1 MKTFFQLL
9 ATALVVVTTNNFVWF
24 ALVFWAFLSTKSVI
38 STSTM
43 GGIYLVL
50 MAVSGIWFG
59 SIVDHHKKKHAM
71 LGSSLA
77 TLLAF
82 AAGLLVLHFAP
93 AGAFATV
100 RSAWLWL
107 LVVILLCGAIAGNIY
122 NIAIPTLIGLT
133 VPEERRDRA
142 NGMFGT
148 VIGIAF
154 GITSVASGVALAN
167 LGMKWVLG
175 IAIAATIVAIV
186 MLALIRVE
194 EREIVHLTEGGETG
208 RKEVDLKGT
217 VAAVRA
223 IPGLFPLI
231 FFTTFNNFLGGVFM
245 ALMDAYGLSLV
256 SVQVWGFLWGFL
268 SLGFI
273 LGGLFIARRGL
284 GANPLRT
291 LFRVNFAV
299 WTVCI
304 FFTIQP
310 SIVLLAIG
318 TFIWMFLFPFIEAVE
333 QTILQKVVPPER
345 LGRVIGFAHSIEQS
359 ASPLTAFL
367 IGPIAQ
373 FVFIPFMT
381 TGAGVEW
388 IGSWFGTGMGRGIAL
403 VFTAAGIVGLAV
415 SLMARRSR
423 AYRLLASRYED
434 AGAEGVEVTP
444 PSTPSASSQSAA
456 PR

>member
-9 ATALVVVTTNNFVWF
+9 ATALVVVTANNFVWF
-24 ALVFWAFLSTKSVI
+24 AVVFWGFLSTKSVI

-43 GGIYLVL
+43 GGIYLV
-50 MAVSGIWFG
+50 MVAVSGIWFG

-71 LGSSLA
+71 LGSSLV

-82 AAGLLVLHFAP
+82 VLGLLFLHFAP
-93 AGAFATV
+93 AGAFESV
-100 RSAWLWL
+100 SSPWFWM
-107 LVVILLCGAIAGNIY
+107 LVVILVCGTIAGMIY
-122 NIAIPTLIGLT
+122 NIAIPTLVGLT

-148 VIGIAF
+148 VVGIAF
-154 GITSVASGVALAN
+154 GITSVASGVVLAQ

-175 IAIAATIVAIV
+175 IAIAATLIAIV
-186 MLALIRVE
+186 MLAFTRVE
-194 EREIVHLTEGGETG
+194 EREIVHLDQSGGA
-208 RKEVDLKGT
+208 KNVDLKGT

-245 ALMDAYGLSLV
+245 ALMDAYGLTLV

-273 LGGLFIARRGL
+273 LGGLFISRRGL
-284 GANPLRT
+284 GLNPLRT

-345 LGRVIGFAHSIEQS
+345 LGRVIGFAHSIESS

-373 FVFIPFMT
+373 FVFIPYMT

-388 IGSWFGTGMGRGIAL
+388 IGGWFGTGMGRGIAL
-403 VFTAAGIVGLAV
+403 VFTAAGIAGLTMSA
-415 SLMARRSR
+415 LARRSR
-423 AYRLLASRYED
+423 AYRLLASRYEID
-434 AGAEGVEVTP
+434 L
-444 PSTPSASSQSAA
+444 S
-456 PR
+456 

>member
-24 ALVFWAFLSTKSVI
+24 ALIFWAFLSTKSVI

-43 GGIYLVL
+43 GGIFLVL
-50 MAVSGIWFG
+50 VAVSGIWFG

-71 LGSSLA
+71 LGSSVF

-82 AAGLLVLHFAP
+82 ALGLVFLHVAP
-93 AGAFATV
+93 AGAFTSVA
-100 RSAWLWL
+100 SPWLWVL
-107 LVVILLCGAIAGNIY
+107 TVLLLCGTIAGTIY

-154 GITSVASGVALAN
+154 GITSVASGVALAY
-167 LGMKWVLG
+167 LGMKWVIG
-175 IAIAATIVAIV
+175 IAIAATLVAIV
-186 MLALIRVE
+186 MLALTPVE
-194 EREIVHLTEGGETG
+194 EREIVHVQDGGA
-208 RKEVDLKGT
+208 KQVDLKGT
-217 VAAVRA
+217 IAAVRA
-223 IPGLFPLI
+223 TPGLFSLI
-231 FFTTFNNFLGGVFM
+231 FYTTFNNFLGGVFM
-245 ALMDAYGLSLV
+245 ALMDAYGLTLV

-273 LGGLFIARRGL
+273 LGGLFIAKRGL

-310 SIVLLAIG
+310 SIALLAVG
-318 TFIWMFLFPFIEAVE
+318 TFIWMTLFPFIEAIE
-333 QTILQKVVPPER
+333 QTIFQKVVPPER
-345 LGRVIGFAHSIEQS
+345 LGRVIGFAHGVEQS
-359 ASPLTAFL
+359 ASPLTAFI

-381 TGAGVEW
+381 TGRGVEW
-388 IGSWFGTGMGRGIAL
+388 IGGWFGTGMGRGIAL
-403 VFTAAGIVGLAV
+403 VFTTAGIVGLSVA
-415 SLMARRSR
+415 MIARRSR
-423 AYRLLASRYED
+423 AYGLLSSRYEAGEAD
-434 AGAEGVEVTP
+434 AGAGE
-444 PSTPSASSQSAA
+444 AA
-456 PR
+456 PAQG

>member
-1 MKTFFQLL
+1 M
-9 ATALVVVTTNNFVWF
+9 LVLTTNNYVFF
-24 ALVFWAFLSTKSVI
+24 ALTFWAFLTTQSVL
-38 STSTM
+38 STSFL

-50 MAVSGIWFG
+50 MAVSGFWFG

-82 AAGLLVLHFAP
+82 VLGLLFLHFAP
-93 AGAFATV
+93 AGVFESV
-100 RSAWLWL
+100 SSPWFWL
-107 LVVILLCGAIAGNIY
+107 LVVILVCGTIAGMIY
-122 NIAIPTLIGLT
+122 NIAIPTLVGLT

-148 VIGIAF
+148 VVGIAF
-154 GITSVASGVALAN
+154 GITSVASGVALAH

-175 IAIAATIVAIV
+175 IAIAATLVAIA
-186 MLALIRVE
+186 MLAFTRVE
-194 EREIVHLTEGGETG
+194 EREIVHLAEGGA
-208 RKEVDLKGT
+208 KNVDLKGT
-217 VAAVRA
+217 VVAVRA

-245 ALMDAYGLSLV
+245 ALMDAYGLTLV

-284 GANPLRT
+284 GGNPLRT

-310 SIVLLAIG
+310 SIVLLAVG
-318 TFIWMFLFPFIEAVE
+318 TFIWMFLYPFIEAVE

-345 LGRVIGFAHSIEQS
+345 LGRVIGFAHSIESS

-373 FVFIPFMT
+373 FLFIPFMT
-381 TGAGVEW
+381 TGAGVKW
-388 IGSWFGTGMGRGIAL
+388 IGGWYGTGMGRGIAL

-415 SLMARRSR
+415 SAMARRSKS
-423 AYRLLASRYED
+423 YRLLASRYEVD
-434 AGAEGVEVTP
+434 VTSGAAGTQPADVSLPAG
-444 PSTPSASSQSAA
+444 
-456 PR
+456 